1 MKTVK
6 LDRFDKFYENS
17 KKLFLKFNYFVPFLC
32 FKFEKKIKKIKNK
45 KKLFIFLF
53 TKYLN
58 LNILKF

>member
-32 FKFEKKIKKIKNK
+32 FKYEK
-45 KKLFIFLF
+45 
-53 TKYLN
+53 
-58 LNILKF
+58 